1 MCCRYL
7 DRYRDRKEIAEEV
20 IKEHLREIT
29 PYKSLED
36 QRLPYPLATPTKPG
50 YYVDQLDPTWLK
62 KVKTHKINK
71 NHKILDFTLK
81 IPISSIFIRKF
92 PNGVP

>member
-1 MCCRYL
+1 MYCRYL

-50 YYVDQLDPTWLK
+50 YYVDQQDPTWLK

-71 NHKILDFTLK
+71 TGKY
-81 IPISSIFIRKF
+81 KF
-92 PNGVP
+92 VYSEDVC